1 MSRSAYSG
9 SNFERPAFQRLFRE
23 LEQGTINCVLVKD
36 LSRFGRNYIEV
47 GRYLERIFPVMR
59 VRLIAVTDNYDSQ
72 SAWKTSDSIM
82 VPMRN
87 LLNDAYCRDISV
99 KIKSQ
104 LAVKRKRGDFVG
116 SFATY
121 GYQKDPSNHT
131 KLIVDELAAETVQD
145 IFRWKISG
153 MNNQNIADRL
163 NAKKVPSP
171 AARKLQSGAKLSLH
185 FRKSDEPPWSAKAV
199 DRILHNEVYIGKLV
213 QGKTRRLDYRSK
225 KKMNV
230 PIRDWVIVDNTHE
243 AIISAE
249 QFELVQRILETETR
263 RPNDAETVALFA
275 GFLYCGD
282 CGSRL
287 VRRSASYKGKR
298 YIYYQCS
305 SSKQN
310 KGSCTSHNLRDEKL
324 YNIVRNALQMQIQI
338 VMEEAEFVESIRQAQ
353 QEPYRVRRIERQI
366 RQLTAEKAHTQGIK
380 EKLYGDYA
388 EEILTREDFLNYNEL
403 YSKRIEE
410 YDRKI
415 TELEAER
422 QNLQTTPNAYPFLDV
437 YCKYRKLEEITRPMV
452 VELIEKIEVY
462 EGNRVEITF
471 REIYTPVPF
480 GYKRNQQNHLILDEE
495 VSDVVVRIFL
505 WKKSGMK
512 EREIAKK
519 LSAQGIQTPFTR
531 RCQLGYLKNTLRV
544 KDPAWQ
550 TVFVTKV
557 LENPIYTGTMVY
569 NRIAYDETYRKIGE
583 NPRES
588 WRMVPDN
595 HPAII
600 SWELFDEVSALRE
613 DEQAVKEER
622 KKWCRQRRKNNPNIF
637 KGRIFCK
644 KCGEKLVCHWQS
656 DGTLYFYC
664 ASCHV
669 SISEKDLWNGINKEL
684 HQRMEEHRDLQKLVR
699 KSSGKS
705 KLQSKE
711 ITTKRKIEQV
721 MGNVVRLE
729 SQKRSGYEQYVLG
742 KLSKEKFLELKQGLE
757 NEITTLKQ
765 TKAEKEK
772 ELAVV
777 QEELQRKKQIAG
789 STEVLLTA
797 DNLQQY
803 VKKIEVDR
811 GKITYTEFLL

>member
-1 MSRSAYSG
+1 MLYPDMNLQKRTQQNTTRYRTALYLRLSREDGDKTESDSIANQRTLLEAYAADHPELCIVDEFVDDGYSG
-9 SNFERPAFQRLFRE
+9 SNFDRPEFERLLKALQERKVNCIVVKDFSRLGRNFVE
-23 LEQGTINCVLVKD
+23 TGQYLEQVFPLFGVRFIAIN
-36 LSRFGRNYIEV
+36 
-47 GRYLERIFPVMR
+47 
-59 VRLIAVTDNYDSQ
+59 DNYDSLNRQ
-72 SAWKTSDSIM
+72 SRDGM
-82 VPMRN
+82 LVP
-87 LLNDAYCRDISV
+87 
-99 KIKSQ
+99 IKSMINEMY
-104 LAVKRKRGDFVG
+104 
-116 SFATY
+116 S
-121 GYQKDPSNHT
+121 KDLS
-131 KLIVDELAAETVQD
+131 K
-145 IFRWKISG
+145 KI
-153 MNNQNIADRL
+153 
-163 NAKKVPSP
+163 
-171 AARKLQSGAKLSLH
+171 QSC
-185 FRKSDEPPWSAKAV
+185 F
-199 DRILHNEVYIGKLV
+199 
-213 QGKTRRLDYRSK
+213 RSK
-225 KKMNV
+225 
-230 PIRDWVIVDNTHE
+230 E
-243 AIISAE
+243 A
-249 QFELVQRILETETR
+249 R
-263 RPNDAETVALFA
+263 
-275 GFLYCGD
+275 G
-282 CGSRL
+282 
-287 VRRSASYKGKR
+287 
-298 YIYYQCS
+298 
-305 SSKQN
+305 
-310 KGSCTSHNLRDEKL
+310 
-324 YNIVRNALQMQIQI
+324 
-338 VMEEAEFVESIRQAQ
+338 
-353 QEPYRVRRIERQI
+353 
-366 RQLTAEKAHTQGIK
+366 
-380 EKLYGDYA
+380 
-388 EEILTREDFLNYNEL
+388 
-403 YSKRIEE
+403 
-410 YDRKI
+410 
-415 TELEAER
+415 
-422 QNLQTTPNAYPFLDV
+422 
-437 YCKYRKLEEITRPMV
+437 
-452 VELIEKIEVY
+452 
-462 EGNRVEITF
+462 
-471 REIYTPVPF
+471 EIYTPVPF

-495 VSDVVVRIFL
+495 ASDVVVRIFL

-531 RCQLGYLKNTLRV
+531 RCQLGYLKNALRV

>member
-1 MSRSAYSG
+1 MQFFQQVHNFILKSERDFYPVGDFWGVEKNQPDCLRENGGIFDEKKGISVCLVNSQRGAELFEKILPEINYVGSDFETISKQNGNLLKPTAMPLSRNEIMELYKQKGYEAVDQLYWKKIGYKKIYYYSG
-9 SNFERPAFQRLFRE
+9 SNFERPAFQRLFQE
-23 LEQGTINCVLVKD
+23 LEQGTINCILVKD

-104 LAVKRKRGDFVG
+104 LVVKRKRGDFVG

-121 GYQKDPSNHT
+121 GYRKDPTNHS
-131 KLIVDELAAETVQD
+131 KLIVDELAAENVQS

-153 MNNQNIADRL
+153 MSNQGIADRL
-163 NAKKVPSP
+163 NARKVPSP
-171 AARKLQSGAKLSLH
+171 ATRKLQSGAKLSLH

-230 PIRDWVIVDNTHE
+230 PMRDWTIVDNTHE
-243 AIISAE
+243 AIVPAE

-305 SSKQN
+305 GSKQN

-324 YNIVRNALQMQIQI
+324 YNIVRNALQMQIQL
-338 VMEEAEFVESIRQAQ
+338 VMEEAEFVESIRQAR

-388 EEILTREDFLNYNEL
+388 DEILTREDFLNYNEL

-415 TELEAER
+415 TELEAEQ
-422 QNLQTTPNAYPFLDV
+422 QNLQTAPNAYPFLDV
-437 YCKYRKLEEITRPMV
+437 YRKYRKLEEITRPMV

-462 EGNRVEITF
+462 EG
-471 REIYTPVPF
+471 
-480 GYKRNQQNHLILDEE
+480 KQ
-495 VSDVVVRIFL
+495 
-505 WKKSGMK
+505 
-512 EREIAKK
+512 
-519 LSAQGIQTPFTR
+519 
-531 RCQLGYLKNTLRV
+531 
-544 KDPAWQ
+544 
-550 TVFVTKV
+550 
-557 LENPIYTGTMVY
+557 
-569 NRIAYDETYRKIGE
+569 
-583 NPRES
+583 
-588 WRMVPDN
+588 
-595 HPAII
+595 
-600 SWELFDEVSALRE
+600 
-613 DEQAVKEER
+613 
-622 KKWCRQRRKNNPNIF
+622 
-637 KGRIFCK
+637 
-644 KCGEKLVCHWQS
+644 CG
-656 DGTLYFYC
+656 
-664 ASCHV
+664 
-669 SISEKDLWNGINKEL
+669 N
-684 HQRMEEHRDLQKLVR
+684 
-699 KSSGKS
+699 
-705 KLQSKE
+705 
-711 ITTKRKIEQV
+711 
-721 MGNVVRLE
+721 
-729 SQKRSGYEQYVLG
+729 
-742 KLSKEKFLELKQGLE
+742 
-757 NEITTLKQ
+757 
-765 TKAEKEK
+765 
-772 ELAVV
+772 
-777 QEELQRKKQIAG
+777 
-789 STEVLLTA
+789 
-797 DNLQQY
+797 
-803 VKKIEVDR
+803 
-811 GKITYTEFLL
+811 